1 MVRKILHLLIFLILV
16 PLILT
21 SCKSEEPKLSIR
33 TDIKTYML
41 ELSSVQGITMTP
53 ELEAK
58 KQIKDIEYT
67 WSTTEGGFI
76 NTIKNESQKEIT
88 NTGEPV
94 LWSPTL
100 DTKKEKSS
108 LIEVTLK
115 AKKNDKV
122 IAESKIT
129 IEETKGVY
137 KVIE

>member
-1 MVRKILHLLIFLILV
+1 MVRKILYLLIFSILV
-16 PLILT
+16 PFLT
-21 SCKSEEPKLSIR
+21 SCSSEEPKLSIR

-53 ELEAK
+53 QLEAK
-58 KQIKDIEYT
+58 EQTKDIEYT

-129 IEETKGVY
+129 IEETTGVY

>member
-1 MVRKILHLLIFLILV
+1 MVRKILYLLIFSILV
-16 PLILT
+16 PFLT
-21 SCKSEEPKLSIR
+21 SCSSEEPKLSII

-53 ELEAK
+53 QLEAK
-58 KQIKDIEYT
+58 EQTKDIEYT

-76 NTIKNESQKEIT
+76 NTIKNESKKEVN

-129 IEETKGVY
+129 IEETNGVY
-137 KVIE
+137 KVVE

>member
-1 MVRKILHLLIFLILV
+1 MKRGFYLLIVLII

-21 SCKSEEPKLSIR
+21 SCSSKEPKLSIK

-53 ELEAK
+53 ELEIK
-58 KQIKDIEYT
+58 EQTKDIEYT

-76 NTIKNESQKEIT
+76 NTIKNESKKEIT
-88 NTGEPV
+88 NTGEAV

>member
-1 MVRKILHLLIFLILV
+1 MKRRFYLLMVLII

-21 SCKSEEPKLSIR
+21 LCSSKEPKLSII

-53 ELEAK
+53 QLEAK
-58 KQIKDIEYT
+58 EQIKDIEYT

-88 NTGEPV
+88 NTGEAV

>member
-1 MVRKILHLLIFLILV
+1 MKRGFYLLIVLII

-21 SCKSEEPKLSIR
+21 SCSSKEPKLSIK

-58 KQIKDIEYT
+58 EQIKDIEYT

-76 NTIKNESQKEIT
+76 NTIKNESKKEIT

-100 DTKKEKSS
+100 DTQKEKSS

>member
-1 MVRKILHLLIFLILV
+1 MKRRFYLLMVLII

-21 SCKSEEPKLSIR
+21 SCKSEEPKLSIK

-53 ELEAK
+53 ELEIK
-58 KQIKDIEYT
+58 EQTKDIEYT

-76 NTIKNESQKEIT
+76 NTIKNESKKEVT
-88 NTGEPV
+88 NTGEAV

>member
-1 MVRKILHLLIFLILV
+1 MVLII

-53 ELEAK
+53 ELEIK
-58 KQIKDIEYT
+58 EPIKDIEYT

-129 IEETKGVY
+129 IEETNGVY
-137 KVIE
+137 KVVE

>member
-1 MVRKILHLLIFLILV
+1 MVLII

-53 ELEAK
+53 EIEIK
-58 KQIKDIEYT
+58 EQTKDIEYT
-67 WSTTEGGFI
+67 WNTTEGGFI
-76 NTIKNESQKEIT
+76 NTIKNESQKEVT
-88 NTGEPV
+88 NTGEAV

-122 IAESKIT
+122 IAESRIT

>member
-1 MVRKILHLLIFLILV
+1 MVRKILYLLIFSILV
-16 PLILT
+16 PFLT
-21 SCKSEEPKLSIR
+21 SCSSEEPKLSIR

-53 ELEAK
+53 QLEAK
-58 KQIKDIEYT
+58 EQTKDIEYT

-76 NTIKNESQKEIT
+76 NTIKNESQKEVT

-129 IEETKGVY
+129 IEETTDRKSV
-137 KVIE
+137 V

>member
-1 MVRKILHLLIFLILV
+1 MITFTESLIWNFLKNFTIIYPITIPV
-16 PLILT
+16 TIPIAIET
-21 SCKSEEPKLSIR
+21 GTYTNFITDNSPPFSNPK
-33 TDIKTYML
+33 
-41 ELSSVQGITMTP
+41 
-53 ELEAK
+53 
-58 KQIKDIEYT
+58 
-67 WSTTEGGFI
+67 
-76 NTIKNESQKEIT
+76 KEVN

>member
-53 ELEAK
+53 QLEAK
-58 KQIKDIEYT
+58 EQIKDIEYT

-100 DTKKEKSS
+100 DTQKEKSS

-129 IEETKGVY
+129 IEETNGVY

>member
-1 MVRKILHLLIFLILV
+1 VKRGFYLLIVLII

-21 SCKSEEPKLSIR
+21 SCSSKEPKLSIK

-58 KQIKDIEYT
+58 EQIKDIEYT

-88 NTGEPV
+88 NTGEAV

-129 IEETKGVY
+129 IEETTGVY

>member
-1 MVRKILHLLIFLILV
+1 MVRKILYLLIFSILV
-16 PLILT
+16 PFLT
-21 SCKSEEPKLSIR
+21 SCSSEEPKLSIR

-53 ELEAK
+53 QLKAK
-58 KQIKDIEYT
+58 EQTKDIEYT

-94 LWSPTL
+94 LWSPNL
-100 DTKKEKSS
+100 DTKKEKSN

-129 IEETKGVY
+129 IEETTGVY

>member
-1 MVRKILHLLIFLILV
+1 MKRGFYLLIVLII

-21 SCKSEEPKLSIR
+21 SCSSKEPKLSIK

-53 ELEAK
+53 EIEIK
-58 KQIKDIEYT
+58 EQTKDIEYT
-67 WSTTEGGFI
+67 WNTTEGGFI
-76 NTIKNESQKEIT
+76 NTIKNESQKEVT
-88 NTGEPV
+88 NTGEAV